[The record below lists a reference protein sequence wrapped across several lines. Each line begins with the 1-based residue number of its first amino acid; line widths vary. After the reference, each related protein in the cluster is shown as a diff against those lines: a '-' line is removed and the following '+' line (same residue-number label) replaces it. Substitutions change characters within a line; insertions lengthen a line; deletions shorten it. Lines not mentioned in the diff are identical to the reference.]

1 MDGQD
6 IVALQAPHLS
16 REANAAHSLPEAMTI
31 PRPIAVR
38 PRSGPMAQ
46 PSALSAAEPDRAVLG
61 RQYRARALCRRTL
74 AAVDPDLHQVDR
86 RLPHPAAVRAAAP
99 EARLAG
105 AACKAAVD
113 GAAVGDRLCLRQCD
127 FLLGHAVHA
136 STECATDPVL
146 RTAVRRAMVAGVV
159 RRAPDLGPTGRHRH
173 LAHGCADDYPA
184 GRPLRARQHPFQQG
198 RRDVCEFAL
207 GFRALFGA
215 DAEAAGDASI
225 VADRVYHRLQCDSA
239 AAALGVGIL
248 DRLYAETGCVDDRH
262 PHLCNYL
269 SVDAGL
275 SVFQPRHRADRAEP
289 RRAVLSYWY
298 RCSARPWR
306 SCCSAKSRG
315 CFIWSDTFW
324 CSPAW

>member
-1 MDGQD
+1 M
-6 IVALQAPHLS
+6 
-16 REANAAHSLPEAMTI
+16 AH
-31 PRPIAVR
+31 
-38 PRSGPMAQ
+38 

-74 AAVDPDLHQVDR
+74 AAVDLDLHQMDW

-105 AACKAAVD
+105 AACKPAVD
-113 GAAVGDRLCLRQCD
+113 GVAVGDRLCLQQCD
-127 FLLGHAVHA
+127 FLLGHAVHPGA
-136 STECATDPVL
+136 ECTADPVL
-146 RTAVRRAMVAGVV
+146 RTAVRRAVVAAVV
-159 RRAPDLGPTGRHRH
+159 RRAPDLGPACRHRH
-173 LAHGCADDYPA
+173 LAHGRADDYPA
-184 GRPLRARQHPFQQG
+184 GRPLGARQHPFQQE
-198 RRDVCEFAL
+198 RRDVCKFAI
-207 GFRALFGA
+207 GIRPLFGA

-225 VADRVYHRLQCDSA
+225 VADRVYHRLRCYPA

-248 DRLYAETGCVDDRH
+248 DRLYAEAGCIDDRY
-262 PHLCNYL
+262 PRLRRDL

-275 SVFQPRHRADRAEP
+275 SVFQPRHRDDRTEP
-289 RRAVLSYWY
+289 RRAVLSSGI